1 MQFNGAEVSGPT
13 VQLQEAATLCQEFM
27 QTVCTVDI
35 MVKPSSRIK
44 YFMREKLG
52 LGTDEGSMA

>member
-1 MQFNGAEVSGPT
+1 MQIEKIRVQFNGAEVSGPT

-35 MVKPSSRIK
+35 MVKPSSRI
-44 YFMREKLG
+44 
-52 LGTDEGSMA
+52 